1 MIELGPAVNLIC
13 TVLQL
18 TLQYLDSY
26 TYNRN
31 KTTHFFVLVLLCK
44 QCVFFLILKGARIMA
59 ETKKVTVK
67 PAAKAVAKKE
77 EVKETKVEAAKEV
90 KAAPAKK
97 VAEKKETVKKEVA
110 KKAPAK
116 KETVKKETTKK
127 AATKKAEVKA
137 DVQIQFSGKAYTVD
151 ELVKIAKDVWKY
163 DLGKKEADFKTVELY
178 VKPEE
183 SLTYYVING
192 EVSGS
197 FAI

>member
-1 MIELGPAVNLIC
+1 
-13 TVLQL
+13 
-18 TLQYLDSY
+18 
-26 TYNRN
+26 
-31 KTTHFFVLVLLCK
+31 
-44 QCVFFLILKGARIMA
+44 MA

-183 SLTYYVING
+183 CLTYYVING